1 MMSVDMQK
9 TLSAILSLI
18 LATLLYSSF
27 GVLTRFVG
35 FDLPVYFASF
45 ARDLLGALILLLPLL
60 LTKKIQKVNKLDW
73 IWLFMRSCGGVL
85 GFLGSYYAFYYLP
98 MGTAYFI
105 FYGGSTVMGFIL
117 GAWIFKEKIS
127 LLERISLL
135 VSLIGLL
142 LIYSVGGVSED
153 LLPYLAWALSG
164 GIGAAVWNT
173 FSKKVSGQYSATQ
186 LNGIDFAIFMLI
198 MMVLSLLQKEVWVLP
213 SLSSAWIGSLVFAIM
228 FVITGQ
234 LMIYGFKYL
243 DAKKGS
249 LIMLLEVVFG
259 ALVGWIIYQETLS
272 FWALLGG
279 ALILT
284 GAILPQLKK

>member
-1 MMSVDMQK
+1 MNK
-9 TLSAILSLI
+9 SL
-18 LATLLYSSF
+18 LATFSLLTATLLYSSF
-27 GVLTRFVG
+27 GVLTRFIG

-60 LTKKIQKVNKLDW
+60 LTKKIQKVNKADW
-73 IWLFMRSCGGVL
+73 PWLFMRSCGGVL

-127 LLERISLL
+127 LLEG
-135 VSLIGLL
+135 VSLFVSLMGLL
-142 LIYSVGGVSED
+142 LIYSVGGISKD
-153 LLPYLAWALSG
+153 LLPYLIWALSG
-164 GIGAAVWNT
+164 GLGAAVWNT

-198 MMVLSLLQKEVWVLP
+198 MMTLSLLNREAWVAP
-213 SLSSAWIGSLVFAIM
+213 SLNSAWIGSLVFSIM

-243 DAKKGS
+243 DAQKGS
-249 LIMLLEVVFG
+249 LIMLMEVVFG
-259 ALVGWIIYQETLS
+259 ALVGWIVYQETLGI
-272 FWALLGG
+272 WALVGG
-279 ALILT
+279 ALILI
-284 GAILPQLKK
+284 GAILPQLKKSK